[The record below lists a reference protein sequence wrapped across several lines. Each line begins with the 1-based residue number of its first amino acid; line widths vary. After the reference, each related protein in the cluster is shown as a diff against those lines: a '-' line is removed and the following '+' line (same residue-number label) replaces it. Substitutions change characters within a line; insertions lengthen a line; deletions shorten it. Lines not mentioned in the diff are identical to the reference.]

1 MHFDY
6 TGGGDDLG
14 ALQVQVFQEL
24 WNEHHPEAPLDVD
37 GLWGPATAAAVDR
50 SPTDGFGRPP
60 ILRRGMLGVEVGQL
74 QGLLRQAL
82 TLSPQQLATDG
93 HYGPATEAAVM
104 AFQQQNDLAVDGIA
118 GPDTLAA
125 LQRATGLSA
134 HRPVGGFA

>member
-1 MHFDY
+1 M
-6 TGGGDDLG
+6 
-14 ALQVQVFQEL
+14 
-24 WNEHHPEAPLDVD
+24 
-37 GLWGPATAAAVDR
+37 AAQRAR
-50 SPTDGFGRPP
+50 ER
-60 ILRRGMLGVEVGQL
+60 I
-74 QGLLRQAL
+74 QARL
-82 TLSPQQLATDG
+82 QQLAADG